1 MKTKYE
7 FDDNDPPPPYPF
19 DTIQDNLNI
28 DLENFDEKFKQ
39 IDIVKPKLETST
51 EIKQSGNT
59 RKADKKWLDDF
70 LADVENTKQTLQEL
84 NDQAVAAVLSE
95 ETDMSQIDTQINTI
109 FIDHNEL
116 FGKDELTDENK
127 AFIKTLLDKA
137 NYKDILDDVKDDQQ
151 KLIQDDL
158 IIPIPTGD
166 IKTEIIDDDVPPDS
180 LFFPT
185 ENEIFETDD
194 VIPSTVPNLMPP
206 QKTGIKSVDD
216 KNYEDCLKI
225 LQIYR
230 PDLFIDEGDNNNN
243 NNNNSN
249 NNYVIPTPKIEII
262 NDVVPADIFTP
273 KTEFVSDLTP
283 PQKTGIKS
291 VDDKNYEDDLKVL
304 QIYRQDLFIDKE
316 DNYVI
321 PTS

>member
-1 MKTKYE
+1 M
-7 FDDNDPPPPYPF
+7 
-19 DTIQDNLNI
+19 L
-28 DLENFDEKFKQ
+28 
-39 IDIVKPKLETST
+39 
-51 EIKQSGNT
+51 
-59 RKADKKWLDDF
+59 
-70 LADVENTKQTLQEL
+70 
-84 NDQAVAAVLSE
+84 
-95 ETDMSQIDTQINTI
+95 
-109 FIDHNEL
+109 
-116 FGKDELTDENK
+116 
-127 AFIKTLLDKA
+127 
-137 NYKDILDDVKDDQQ
+137 
-151 KLIQDDL
+151 
-158 IIPIPTGD
+158 
-166 IKTEIIDDDVPPDS
+166 
-180 LFFPT
+180 
-185 ENEIFETDD
+185 
-194 VIPSTVPNLMPP
+194 P
-206 QKTGIKSVDD
+206 QKTGFESVDD

-230 PDLFIDEGDNNNN
+230 PDLFIDEGD

-291 VDDKNYEDDLKVL
+291 VDDKSYEDYLKVL